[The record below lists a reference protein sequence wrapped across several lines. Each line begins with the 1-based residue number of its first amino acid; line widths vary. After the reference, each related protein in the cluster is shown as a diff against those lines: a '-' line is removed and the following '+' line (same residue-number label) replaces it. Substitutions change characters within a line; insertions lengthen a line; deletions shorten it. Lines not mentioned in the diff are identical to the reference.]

1 MEWALIL
8 LFLAVGWISATGVKS
23 QLVRLLDVLLYG
35 PLLIWIGQQ
44 QGEKW
49 VRIFLY
55 FLGAT
60 TISYNLRNYLAA
72 GR

>member
-1 MEWALIL
+1 MEWVLIL

-23 QLVRLLDVLLYG
+23 QLVRLFDVLFYG
-35 PLLIWIGQQ
+35 PLLIWIAQKQ
-44 QGEKW
+44 NEKW

-60 TISYNLRNYLAA
+60 TISYNLRNYLAQ